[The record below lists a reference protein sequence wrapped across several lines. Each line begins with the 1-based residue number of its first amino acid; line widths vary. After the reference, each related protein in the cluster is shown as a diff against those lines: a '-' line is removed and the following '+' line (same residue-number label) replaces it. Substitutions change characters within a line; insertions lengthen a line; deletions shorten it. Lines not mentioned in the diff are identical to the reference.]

1 MNLQKHTFEIT
12 WPPIFSQQSYPHR
25 LYKSYHYTDQL
36 RENMILTRSSWVVE
50 RIFALQDGERALK
63 NAKIQHWDLKIMPDR
78 SILLVCANEQG
89 RVIYF
94 EHRDPVEYPKE
105 DLSFTLRRN
114 ILDIRN
120 KDS

>member
-1 MNLQKHTFEIT
+1 MNLQKHISEIAFL
-12 WPPIFSQQSYPHR
+12 PVFSRANYPHR
-25 LYKSYHYTDQL
+25 LYKNYHYTDQL
-36 RENMILTRSSWVVE
+36 RENMVFTRSSWVVE
-50 RIFALQDGERALK
+50 RIFALQLAERALQ

-78 SILLVCANEQG
+78 SILLVCAGDQG